1 MEEYQA
7 SRGCCL
13 GPGIPLVTSG
23 HVVAS
28 HLPCPRGAEQG
39 NKVPAL
45 FRLQRPFQFCQPGQC
60 FQNMGH
66 GSRGPC
72 VCARVRVCVCKSENP
87 VVPHTLLQP
96 SPFITA
102 CKSAGTHVTAISPNT
117 APYQDT
123 CISKPQPRVSLL
135 SPSYLVPRPLMGRK
149 ACGPRLS
156 LYPCPSHS
164 SRGQALDT
172 LF

>member
-1 MEEYQA
+1 M
-7 SRGCCL
+7 RWH
-13 GPGIPLVTSG
+13 PT
-23 HVVAS
+23 
-28 HLPCPRGAEQG
+28 CPRGAEQG

-45 FRLQRPFQFCQPGQC
+45 FSLQRPFQFCQPGQR
-60 FQNMGH
+60 FQNTGH
-66 GSRGPC
+66 GSRGIYICLSLRTQLCP
-72 VCARVRVCVCKSENP
+72 
-87 VVPHTLLQP
+87 TQLLLQP
-96 SPFITA
+96 SPFITT
-102 CKSAGTHVTAISPNT
+102 CKSAGAYVTAISPNT

-135 SPSYLVPRPLMGRK
+135 SPSYSVPRPLMGRK

-156 LYPCPSHS
+156 LYLCPSHS